1 MTERPL
7 LARLS
12 TIFPP
17 VTLAIAIFVTFLS
30 WSIASPPGSTPD
42 EAYHVGNAWCVFGES
57 NDCTI
62 LNSTE
67 GGYRWA
73 RVPFSVDLCFKRGPE
88 IPASCIADQRPDT
101 QVVPIDNV
109 TRMYPPHFY
118 VVGNLLL
125 SLFRDGGILALRIFN
140 GALFAAL
147 LAVALRLATRAV
159 QRALVA
165 TTLIFL
171 VPQGIFLVA
180 SVNPSSWSFTG
191 VLTSWAFLATFFARF
206 QEGKIIAS
214 RVALCC
220 WVLSIVISAARY
232 DSLVYSAVLSIA
244 VTVSHV
250 RWLWG
255 RAKPF
260 LVGVGLISITSI
272 VLARGFLISITRRTI
287 DMFSDPGFFSF
298 ARYWLIH
305 YLEIPF
311 TSMGLNYGTYGPT
324 GSLDV
329 LTPPLVGHIQFALLA
344 GALFW
349 GLRERNRLQRVFLS
363 SFLVVLYFLI
373 LQEVSRSHETGF
385 YLVQGR
391 YFLPFMAG
399 SVGIVLA
406 ASSSRTSLLD
416 FPALRSLIVG
426 FVSIANALALFAIVR
441 RYSYGT
447 TNDYKRFEI
456 DVDKNFSL
464 PDGWRYVSF
473 LSPRAVLIGG
483 SIAFAIATWIIV
495 TMLNTDDEPD
505 KPSERLVQ
513 ET

>member
-1 MTERPL
+1 M
-7 LARLS
+7 
-12 TIFPP
+12 
-17 VTLAIAIFVTFLS
+17 
-30 WSIASPPGSTPD
+30 
-42 EAYHVGNAWCVFGES
+42 
-57 NDCTI
+57 
-62 LNSTE
+62 
-67 GGYRWA
+67 
-73 RVPFSVDLCFKRGPE
+73 
-88 IPASCIADQRPDT
+88 
-101 QVVPIDNV
+101 
-109 TRMYPPHFY
+109 
-118 VVGNLLL
+118 
-125 SLFRDGGILALRIFN
+125 
-140 GALFAAL
+140 
-147 LAVALRLATRAV
+147 
-159 QRALVA
+159 
-165 TTLIFL
+165 
-171 VPQGIFLVA
+171 
-180 SVNPSSWSFTG
+180 
-191 VLTSWAFLATFFARF
+191 
-206 QEGKIIAS
+206 
-214 RVALCC
+214 
-220 WVLSIVISAARY
+220 LSILVSSSRT
-232 DSLVYSAVLSIA
+232 DSLIYAIVLSIA
-244 VTVSHV
+244 VAVMHSVWRKRNSWIFFFVLT
-250 RWLWG
+250 
-255 RAKPF
+255 AC
-260 LVGVGLISITSI
+260 LVITLMATHQLLNST
-272 VLARGFLISITRRTI
+272 FTRTME
-287 DMFSDPGFFSF
+287 MFGAPQFFSF

-305 YLEIPF
+305 FLEIPF

-344 GALFW
+344 AALFW

-483 SIAFAIATWIIV
+483 SIAFAIAAWLIV

-505 KPSERLVQ
+505 KPSEGLVQ